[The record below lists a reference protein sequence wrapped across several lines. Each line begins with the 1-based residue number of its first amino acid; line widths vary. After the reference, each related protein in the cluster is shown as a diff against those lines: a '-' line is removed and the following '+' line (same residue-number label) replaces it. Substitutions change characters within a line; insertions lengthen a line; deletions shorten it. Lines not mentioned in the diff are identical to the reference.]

1 MDYRFTDE
9 EESFR
14 AEVRTFLRSEL
25 PEDWDFDPFELTE
38 DKWDFARDFTKKL
51 ASKGWVAPAWPQE
64 YGGQG
69 MPYMKQVV
77 LSEEIAYHRAPN
89 TSLIGVTYAGPT
101 VIVYGNEEQKKQ
113 FLPGITSGEI
123 VWCQGYSEPNAGSDL
138 ASLQT
143 RAVKDGD
150 DYIIN
155 GTKIWSSNAHKAN
168 WCFFLART
176 DMDAPKHKG
185 ITYFMTPMDTPGISV
200 RPLVNMADEHVFNEI
215 VFDNVRVPVKYLVGE
230 ENRGWYIGMT
240 TLDFERSNIST
251 AAGYR
256 RTFEQLV
263 ELREERDKRNER
275 DKRRRRER
283 EARGAGHREHGWPLS
298 LPARRLD
305 AGARADPELRIER
318 GEGVPLGVRAAA
330 GWRRREHVGPLWRAG
345 RGVKARA
352 AARPLRAD
360 IPDEH
365 RQHDR
370 CRHERDP
377 ARHHRA
383 AWPRAEPDLE
393 RGETMTE
400 RRRLYRARDDK
411 MIAGV
416 MGGLGDYLNIDASII
431 RIIYALLTLFTGIV
445 PGLIFYVLLII
456 IIPAAPKATTN

>member
-51 ASKGWVAPAWPQE
+51 AGKGWVAPAWPRE

-89 TSLIGVTYAGPT
+89 TSLIGVSYAGPT
-101 VIVYGNEEQKKQ
+101 IIVYGNDEQKKQ
-113 FLPGITSGEI
+113 FLPGITNGEI

-185 ITYFMTPMDTPGISV
+185 ISYFITPMDTPGISV

-251 AAGYR
+251 AAQYR

-263 ELREERDKRNER
+263 DYVKSGTNGNGVKEKLAELAIENQVGRYLSYRVASMQSRGQIPNYESSAAKVYHSEYGQRLAAAGLQIMGLHGTLREESKH
-275 DKRRRRER
+275 
-283 EARGAGHREHGWPLS
+283 ARMRGRFARTYLTSAGVT
-298 LPARRLD
+298 
-305 AGARADPELRIER
+305 I
-318 GEGVPLGVRAAA
+318 AA
-330 GWRRREHVGPLWRAG
+330 GTSEIQ
-345 RGVKARA
+345 RG
-352 AARPLRAD
+352 
-360 IPDEH
+360 I
-365 RQHDR
+365 
-370 CRHERDP
+370 
-377 ARHHRA
+377 
-383 AWPRAEPDLE
+383 
-393 RGETMTE
+393 
-400 RRRLYRARDDK
+400 
-411 MIAGV
+411 IAQR
-416 MGGLGDYLNIDASII
+416 GLGLS
-431 RIIYALLTLFTGIV
+431 RI
-445 PGLIFYVLLII
+445 
-456 IIPAAPKATTN
+456 

>member
-14 AEVRTFLRSEL
+14 TEVRQFLRSEL

-51 ASKGWVAPAWPQE
+51 AGKGWVAPAWPHE

-101 VIVYGNEEQKKQ
+101 IIVYGNDDQKKQ
-113 FLPGITSGEI
+113 FLPGITSGDI

-176 DMDAPKHKG
+176 DTEAPKHKG
-185 ITYFMTPMDTPGISV
+185 ISYFITPMDAPGISV

-215 VFDNVRVPVKYLVGE
+215 IFDNVRVPLKYLVGE

-251 AAGYR
+251 AAQYR

-263 ELREERDKRNER
+263 DYVKNGTNGSSRTNGDEAGTSVKAKLADLAIENQVGRYLSYRVASMQSRGQIPNYESSAAKVYHSEYGQRLAGAGLQIMGMHGTLREESKH
-275 DKRRRRER
+275 
-283 EARGAGHREHGWPLS
+283 ARMRGRF
-298 LPARRLD
+298 ARTYLTSI
-305 AGARADPELRIER
+305 GGTI
-318 GEGVPLGVRAAA
+318 AA
-330 GWRRREHVGPLWRAG
+330 GTSEIQ
-345 RGVKARA
+345 RG
-352 AARPLRAD
+352 
-360 IPDEH
+360 I
-365 RQHDR
+365 
-370 CRHERDP
+370 
-377 ARHHRA
+377 
-383 AWPRAEPDLE
+383 
-393 RGETMTE
+393 
-400 RRRLYRARDDK
+400 
-411 MIAGV
+411 IAQR
-416 MGGLGDYLNIDASII
+416 GLGLS
-431 RIIYALLTLFTGIV
+431 RI
-445 PGLIFYVLLII
+445 
-456 IIPAAPKATTN
+456 

>member
-51 ASKGWVAPAWPQE
+51 AGKGWVAPAWPVE

-101 VIVYGNEEQKKQ
+101 VIVYGNDEQKKQ
-113 FLPGITSGEI
+113 FLPGITSGDI

-200 RPLVNMADEHVFNEI
+200 RPLINMADEHVFNEI
-215 VFDNVRVPVKYLVGE
+215 VFDNVRVPVKYRVGE
-230 ENRGWYIGMT
+230 ENRGWYVGMT

-251 AAGYR
+251 AAEYR

-263 ELREERDKRNER
+263 EYVKEIGNGKWANGRNESPIPSSR
-275 DKRRRRER
+275 LPFKAKLAELAIENQVGRYLSLRVASMQER
-283 EARGAGHREHGWPLS
+283 GQIPNYESSAAKVYHSEYGQRLAGAGVSILGLYGVLDEESKH
-298 LPARRLD
+298 ARLR
-305 AGARADPELRIER
+305 GRFARTYLTSI
-318 GEGVPLGVRAAA
+318 GSTIAA
-330 GWRRREHVGPLWRAG
+330 GTSEIQ
-345 RGVKARA
+345 RG
-352 AARPLRAD
+352 
-360 IPDEH
+360 I
-365 RQHDR
+365 
-370 CRHERDP
+370 
-377 ARHHRA
+377 
-383 AWPRAEPDLE
+383 
-393 RGETMTE
+393 
-400 RRRLYRARDDK
+400 
-411 MIAGV
+411 IAQR
-416 MGGLGDYLNIDASII
+416 GLGLS
-431 RIIYALLTLFTGIV
+431 RI
-445 PGLIFYVLLII
+445 
-456 IIPAAPKATTN
+456 

>member
-51 ASKGWVAPAWPQE
+51 AGKGWVAPAWPQE

-113 FLPGITSGEI
+113 FLPGITSGDI

-200 RPLVNMADEHVFNEI
+200 RPLVNMADEHLFNEI

-251 AAGYR
+251 AAQYR
-256 RTFEQLV
+256 RTFEQLLEYV
-263 ELREERDKRNER
+263 KNGTSGTNGTNGDGVKEKLAELAIENQVGRYLSYRVASMQSRGQIPNYESSAAKVYHSEYGQRLAGAGLQLMGMHGALREESKH
-275 DKRRRRER
+275 
-283 EARGAGHREHGWPLS
+283 ARMRGRF
-298 LPARRLD
+298 ARTYLTSI
-305 AGARADPELRIER
+305 GSTI
-318 GEGVPLGVRAAA
+318 AA
-330 GWRRREHVGPLWRAG
+330 GTSEIQ
-345 RGVKARA
+345 RG
-352 AARPLRAD
+352 
-360 IPDEH
+360 I
-365 RQHDR
+365 
-370 CRHERDP
+370 
-377 ARHHRA
+377 
-383 AWPRAEPDLE
+383 
-393 RGETMTE
+393 
-400 RRRLYRARDDK
+400 
-411 MIAGV
+411 IAQR
-416 MGGLGDYLNIDASII
+416 GLGLS
-431 RIIYALLTLFTGIV
+431 RI
-445 PGLIFYVLLII
+445 
-456 IIPAAPKATTN
+456 

>member
-1 MDYRFTDE
+1 MDYRFSDE
-9 EESFR
+9 EETFR
-14 AEVRTFLRSEL
+14 TEVQSFLRSEL
-25 PEDWDFDPFELTE
+25 PEDWDYDPFELTE
-38 DKWDFARDFTKKL
+38 DRWEFARDFTKKL
-51 ASKGWVAPAWPQE
+51 AAKGWVAPAWPQE

-101 VIVYGNEEQKKQ
+101 IIVYGNDEQKNQ

-185 ITYFMTPMDTPGISV
+185 ISYFITPMDTPGISV

-251 AAGYR
+251 AAQYR

-263 ELREERDKRNER
+263 DYVKKGTNGKMEIDDDGVHAKLAELAIENTVGRY
-275 DKRRRRER
+275 
-283 EARGAGHREHGWPLS
+283 LS
-298 LPARRLD
+298 LRVASMQ
-305 AGARADPELRIER
+305 ER
-318 GEGVPLGVRAAA
+318 GQIPNYESSAAKVYHSEYGQRLANAGVQMMGLYGVLDEESKHARLRGRFARTYLTSIGSTIAA
-330 GWRRREHVGPLWRAG
+330 GTSEIQ
-345 RGVKARA
+345 RG
-352 AARPLRAD
+352 
-360 IPDEH
+360 I
-365 RQHDR
+365 
-370 CRHERDP
+370 
-377 ARHHRA
+377 
-383 AWPRAEPDLE
+383 
-393 RGETMTE
+393 
-400 RRRLYRARDDK
+400 
-411 MIAGV
+411 IAQR
-416 MGGLGDYLNIDASII
+416 GLGLS
-431 RIIYALLTLFTGIV
+431 RI
-445 PGLIFYVLLII
+445 
-456 IIPAAPKATTN
+456 

>member
-14 AEVRTFLRSEL
+14 TEVRQFLRSEL
-25 PEDWDFDPFELTE
+25 PEEWDFDPFELTE
-38 DKWDFARDFTKKL
+38 DKWDFARDFTKEL
-51 ASKGWVAPAWPQE
+51 AGKGWVAPAWPHE

-101 VIVYGNEEQKKQ
+101 IIVYGNDDQKKQ
-113 FLPGITSGEI
+113 FLPGITSGDI

-176 DMDAPKHKG
+176 DTDAPKHKG
-185 ITYFMTPMDTPGISV
+185 ITYFMTPMDAPGISV

-215 VFDNVRVPVKYLVGE
+215 IFDNVRVPLKYLVGE

-251 AAGYR
+251 AAQYR

-263 ELREERDKRNER
+263 DYVKNGTNGSSRTNGDEVGTSVKAKLADLAIENQVGRYLSYRVASMQSRGQIPNYESSAAKVYHSEYGQRLAGAGLQIMGMHGTLREGSKH
-275 DKRRRRER
+275 
-283 EARGAGHREHGWPLS
+283 ARMRGRF
-298 LPARRLD
+298 ARTYLTSI
-305 AGARADPELRIER
+305 GGTI
-318 GEGVPLGVRAAA
+318 AA
-330 GWRRREHVGPLWRAG
+330 GTSEIQ
-345 RGVKARA
+345 RG
-352 AARPLRAD
+352 
-360 IPDEH
+360 I
-365 RQHDR
+365 
-370 CRHERDP
+370 
-377 ARHHRA
+377 
-383 AWPRAEPDLE
+383 
-393 RGETMTE
+393 
-400 RRRLYRARDDK
+400 
-411 MIAGV
+411 IAQR
-416 MGGLGDYLNIDASII
+416 GLGLS
-431 RIIYALLTLFTGIV
+431 RI
-445 PGLIFYVLLII
+445 
-456 IIPAAPKATTN
+456 

>member
-14 AEVRTFLRSEL
+14 TEVRQFLRSEL

-51 ASKGWVAPAWPQE
+51 AGKGWVAPAWPQE

-69 MPYMKQVV
+69 MPYMRQVV

-101 VIVYGNEEQKKQ
+101 IIVYGNDDQKKQ
-113 FLPGITSGEI
+113 FLPGITSGDI

-176 DMDAPKHKG
+176 DTEAPKHKG
-185 ITYFMTPMDTPGISV
+185 ISYFITPMDAPGISV

-215 VFDNVRVPVKYLVGE
+215 IFDNVRVPVKYLIGE

-251 AAGYR
+251 AAQYR

-263 ELREERDKRNER
+263 DYVKNGTNGSSRTNGDEAGTSVKAKLADLAIENQVGRYLSYRVASMQSRGQIPNYESSAAKVYHSEYGQRLAGAGLQIMGMRGTLREESKH
-275 DKRRRRER
+275 
-283 EARGAGHREHGWPLS
+283 ARMRGRF
-298 LPARRLD
+298 ARTYLTSI
-305 AGARADPELRIER
+305 GSTI
-318 GEGVPLGVRAAA
+318 AA
-330 GWRRREHVGPLWRAG
+330 GTSEIQ
-345 RGVKARA
+345 RG
-352 AARPLRAD
+352 
-360 IPDEH
+360 I
-365 RQHDR
+365 
-370 CRHERDP
+370 
-377 ARHHRA
+377 
-383 AWPRAEPDLE
+383 
-393 RGETMTE
+393 
-400 RRRLYRARDDK
+400 
-411 MIAGV
+411 IAQR
-416 MGGLGDYLNIDASII
+416 GLGLS
-431 RIIYALLTLFTGIV
+431 RI
-445 PGLIFYVLLII
+445 
-456 IIPAAPKATTN
+456 

>member
-14 AEVRTFLRSEL
+14 TEVRQFLRSEL

-51 ASKGWVAPAWPQE
+51 AGKGWVAPAWPQE

-69 MPYMKQVV
+69 MPYMRQVV

-101 VIVYGNEEQKKQ
+101 IIVYGNDDQKKQ
-113 FLPGITSGEI
+113 FLPGITSGDI

-176 DMDAPKHKG
+176 DTEAPKHKG
-185 ITYFMTPMDTPGISV
+185 ISYFITPMDAPGISV

-215 VFDNVRVPVKYLVGE
+215 IFDNVRVPVKYLVGE

-251 AAGYR
+251 AAQYR

-263 ELREERDKRNER
+263 DYVKNGTNGSSRTNGDEAGTSVKAKLADLAIENQVGRYLSYRVASMQSRGQIPNYESSAAKVYHSEYGQRLAGAGLQIVGMHGTLREESKH
-275 DKRRRRER
+275 
-283 EARGAGHREHGWPLS
+283 ARMRGRF
-298 LPARRLD
+298 ARTYLTSI
-305 AGARADPELRIER
+305 GGTI
-318 GEGVPLGVRAAA
+318 AA
-330 GWRRREHVGPLWRAG
+330 GTSEIQ
-345 RGVKARA
+345 RG
-352 AARPLRAD
+352 
-360 IPDEH
+360 I
-365 RQHDR
+365 
-370 CRHERDP
+370 
-377 ARHHRA
+377 
-383 AWPRAEPDLE
+383 
-393 RGETMTE
+393 
-400 RRRLYRARDDK
+400 
-411 MIAGV
+411 IAQR
-416 MGGLGDYLNIDASII
+416 GLGLS
-431 RIIYALLTLFTGIV
+431 RI
-445 PGLIFYVLLII
+445 
-456 IIPAAPKATTN
+456 

>member
-9 EESFR
+9 EQSFR
-14 AEVRTFLRSEL
+14 TEVREFLRSEL

-38 DKWDFARDFTKKL
+38 DKWDFARQFTTKL
-51 ASKGWVAPAWPQE
+51 AGKGWVAPAWPQE

-101 VIVYGNEEQKKQ
+101 IIVYGNDQQKKQ

-176 DMDAPKHKG
+176 DSEAPKHKG
-185 ITYFMTPMDTPGISV
+185 ISYFITPMDAPGITV

-251 AAGYR
+251 AAQYR

-263 ELREERDKRNER
+263 DYVRENGDRTSANGFGQSPIANGRLPYKAKLADLAIENQVGRYLSYRVASMQSRGQIPNYESSAAKVYHSEYGQRLAGAGLEIMGIHGALREESKH
-275 DKRRRRER
+275 
-283 EARGAGHREHGWPLS
+283 ARMRGRF
-298 LPARRLD
+298 ARTYLTSI
-305 AGARADPELRIER
+305 GSTI
-318 GEGVPLGVRAAA
+318 AA
-330 GWRRREHVGPLWRAG
+330 GTSEIQ
-345 RGVKARA
+345 RG
-352 AARPLRAD
+352 
-360 IPDEH
+360 I
-365 RQHDR
+365 
-370 CRHERDP
+370 
-377 ARHHRA
+377 
-383 AWPRAEPDLE
+383 
-393 RGETMTE
+393 
-400 RRRLYRARDDK
+400 
-411 MIAGV
+411 IAQR
-416 MGGLGDYLNIDASII
+416 GLGLS
-431 RIIYALLTLFTGIV
+431 RI
-445 PGLIFYVLLII
+445 
-456 IIPAAPKATTN
+456 

>member
-1 MDYRFTDE
+1 PSMDYRFTDE

-38 DKWDFARDFTKKL
+38 ERWDFARDFTKKL
-51 ASKGWVAPAWPQE
+51 AGKGWVAPAWPKE

-113 FLPGITSGEI
+113 FLPGITSGDI

-176 DMDAPKHKG
+176 DPDAPKHKG

-251 AAGYR
+251 AAQYR

-263 ELREERDKRNER
+263 EYVRETGDEKSANGRNESPMANSR
-275 DKRRRRER
+275 LPFKAKLAELAIENQVGRYLSLRVASMQER
-283 EARGAGHREHGWPLS
+283 GQIPNYESSAAKVYHSEYGQRLAGAGVSILGLYGVLDEESKH
-298 LPARRLD
+298 ARLR
-305 AGARADPELRIER
+305 GRFARTYLTSTGTTI
-318 GEGVPLGVRAAA
+318 AA
-330 GWRRREHVGPLWRAG
+330 GTSEIQ
-345 RGVKARA
+345 RG
-352 AARPLRAD
+352 
-360 IPDEH
+360 I
-365 RQHDR
+365 
-370 CRHERDP
+370 
-377 ARHHRA
+377 
-383 AWPRAEPDLE
+383 
-393 RGETMTE
+393 
-400 RRRLYRARDDK
+400 
-411 MIAGV
+411 IAQR
-416 MGGLGDYLNIDASII
+416 GLGLS
-431 RIIYALLTLFTGIV
+431 RI
-445 PGLIFYVLLII
+445 
-456 IIPAAPKATTN
+456 

>member
-14 AEVRTFLRSEL
+14 AEVQTFLRSEL

-38 DKWDFARDFTKKL
+38 DKWDFAREFTKKL
-51 ASKGWVAPAWPQE
+51 AGKGWVAPAWPQE

-101 VIVYGNEEQKKQ
+101 IIVYGNDDQKKQ
-113 FLPGITSGEI
+113 FLPGITSGDI

-176 DMDAPKHKG
+176 DPDAPKHKG
-185 ITYFMTPMDTPGISV
+185 ITYFMTPMDAPGISV

-251 AAGYR
+251 AAQYR

-263 ELREERDKRNER
+263 DYVRDNGNGKSENGSDQSPITNGELAYKAKLAELAIENQVGRYLSYRVASMQSRGQIPNYESSAAKVYHSEYGQRLAGAGLQLMGMHGALREESKH
-275 DKRRRRER
+275 
-283 EARGAGHREHGWPLS
+283 ARMRGRFARTYLTS
-298 LPARRLD
+298 L
-305 AGARADPELRIER
+305 GSTI
-318 GEGVPLGVRAAA
+318 AA
-330 GWRRREHVGPLWRAG
+330 GTSEIQ
-345 RGVKARA
+345 RG
-352 AARPLRAD
+352 
-360 IPDEH
+360 I
-365 RQHDR
+365 
-370 CRHERDP
+370 
-377 ARHHRA
+377 
-383 AWPRAEPDLE
+383 
-393 RGETMTE
+393 
-400 RRRLYRARDDK
+400 
-411 MIAGV
+411 IAQR
-416 MGGLGDYLNIDASII
+416 GLGLS
-431 RIIYALLTLFTGIV
+431 RI
-445 PGLIFYVLLII
+445 
-456 IIPAAPKATTN
+456 

>member
-1 MDYRFTDE
+1 MDYRCTDE

-14 AEVRTFLRSEL
+14 AEVREFLRAAL
-25 PEDWDFDPFELTE
+25 PEDWDFAPFELTE
-38 DKWDFARDFTKKL
+38 DKWDLARQCTTKL
-51 ASKGWVAPAWPQE
+51 AGKGWVAPAWPQE

-69 MPYMKQVV
+69 MPYMQQVV

-101 VIVYGNEEQKKQ
+101 IIVYGNDDQKKQ
-113 FLPGITSGEI
+113 FLPGITSGGI

-176 DMDAPKHKG
+176 DTEAPKHKG
-185 ITYFMTPMDTPGISV
+185 ISYFITPMDAPGISV

-251 AAGYR
+251 AAQYR

-263 ELREERDKRNER
+263 EYVKQQGARSEEPGNGAASNGSRDGTQAKLAELAIENQVGRYLSYRVASMQSRGQIPNYESSAAKVYHSEYGQRLAGAGLQIMGMHGTLREESKHSRMRGR
-275 DKRRRRER
+275 F
-283 EARGAGHREHGWPLS
+283 ARTYLTSIGS
-298 LPARRLD
+298 T
-305 AGARADPELRIER
+305 I
-318 GEGVPLGVRAAA
+318 AA
-330 GWRRREHVGPLWRAG
+330 GTSEIQ
-345 RGVKARA
+345 RG
-352 AARPLRAD
+352 
-360 IPDEH
+360 I
-365 RQHDR
+365 
-370 CRHERDP
+370 
-377 ARHHRA
+377 
-383 AWPRAEPDLE
+383 
-393 RGETMTE
+393 
-400 RRRLYRARDDK
+400 
-411 MIAGV
+411 IAQR
-416 MGGLGDYLNIDASII
+416 GLGLS
-431 RIIYALLTLFTGIV
+431 RI
-445 PGLIFYVLLII
+445 
-456 IIPAAPKATTN
+456 